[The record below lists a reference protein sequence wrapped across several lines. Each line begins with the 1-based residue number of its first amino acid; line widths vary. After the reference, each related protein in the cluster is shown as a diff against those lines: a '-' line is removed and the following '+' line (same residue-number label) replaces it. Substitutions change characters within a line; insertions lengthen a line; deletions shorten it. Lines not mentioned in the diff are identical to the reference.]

1 MEAETGDPLSLQIV
15 AETARWIALG
25 AVSLMHMMGPDGV
38 FLGGAMTFG
47 GPRSDLGR
55 RFLDWVRQEVR
66 RLALPGAADGTR
78 IEFAAL
84 GGDAGYIGAA
94 GAARLDHRAER

>member
-1 MEAETGDPLSLQIV
+1 
-15 AETARWIALG
+15 
-25 AVSLMHMMGPDGV
+25 
-38 FLGGAMTFG
+38 MTFG
-47 GPRSDLGR
+47 GPGSDLGR

-66 RLALPGAADGTR
+66 RLALPGLADETR

-94 GAARLDHRAER
+94 GVARLEHRAGR